1 MKGPASAPGTVPVGP
16 LLTMYDPIYIGV
28 DEFGA
33 PVYTK
38 IIYRNLLA
46 AGEPGG
52 GKSGLLNIFA
62 AHAALSVKNR
72 NVLFDGKQVELGM
85 WDDLADEFVGPD
97 LGHAITTLRRLQ
109 RVMDN
114 RYTWLRAHRRRKIEP
129 FDDVNVITS
138 IFDEIALYSTVLGTE
153 AQQREFV
160 SLFRDLVARGR
171 AAAMPV
177 IAATQRPSV
186 DIIPKSVRDL
196 FGYRAA
202 FRCTS
207 TGSSNIILGDGWSEA
222 GFDATEIRPT
232 TPGVAYLITEGGVP
246 QRIRAAYLTDDQHHR
261 PGRPRRL
268 DPPHHLPP
276 GDGHHP
282 GGHPRRLTHQEG
294 NRHVSTAPS
303 PASGR
308 PSSPGSVTWP
318 PTWKTTRPSRC
329 PPWAPASACTPPTP
343 RTADAARSP
352 TSPPSSAPPSPTTPA
367 AAGT

>member
-1 MKGPASAPGTVPVGP
+1 MKGPATTPGTVPVGP
-16 LLTMYDPIYIGV
+16 LLSMYDPIYVGV

-33 PVYTK
+33 PVYTRL
-38 IIYRNLLA
+38 IYRNLLA

-97 LGHAITTLRRLQ
+97 LDHAIITLRRLQ

-114 RYTWLRAHRRRKIEP
+114 RYTWLRAHGRRKIEP

-153 AQQREFV
+153 TQQREFV

-186 DIIPKSVRDL
+186 DIIPK
-196 FGYRAA
+196 
-202 FRCTS
+202 
-207 TGSSNIILGDGWSEA
+207 
-222 GFDATEIRPT
+222 IRPG
-232 TPGVAYLITEGGVP
+232 PVRL
-246 QRIRAAYLTDDQHHR
+246 
-261 PGRPRRL
+261 PGRVPL
-268 DPPHHLPP
+268 HL
-276 GDGHHP
+276 HRQQQH
-282 GGHPRRLTHQEG
+282 HPRRRLVRGRLRRHRHRPHQPRRG
-294 NRHVSTAPS
+294 LPDHRRRRP
-303 PASGR
+303 PQDQGR
-308 PSSPGSVTWP
+308 LPV
-318 PTWKTTRPSRC
+318 R
-329 PPWAPASACTPPTP
+329 
-343 RTADAARSP
+343 
-352 TSPPSSAPPSPTTPA
+352 
-367 AAGT
+367 